1 MSNKNNEKAT
11 EKIINQSISFETSL
25 IHKIKRSEKVAWI
38 VAGCFMVTS
47 LVLAAGYMLI
57 MPLKERVPY
66 LVLANSATG
75 VATLSKIV
83 GAYNTEEITTNEA
96 LAKSNVAKFL
106 TARESYDYDLIGR
119 SDWLTVHAMAGD
131 EVSRDVL
138 LAYKNLF
145 SSTNPAN
152 LANTYGRG
160 TSVRVRIKSII
171 LTASSNPKEG
181 YVMATVRFDKIM
193 VDKQQD
199 RIENISSNNATI
211 TFKYNASL
219 EMPEEM
225 RIHNPLGFVVTGYR
239 VDPDLNASV
248 QTLLKEYSNT
258 P

>member
-1 MSNKNNEKAT
+1 MSNKNNEKTT

-25 IHKIKRSEKVAWI
+25 IHKIKRSEKIAWI

-83 GAYNTEEITTNEA
+83 GAYNTEEISTNEA
-96 LAKSNVAKFL
+96 LAKSNVTKFL

-119 SDWLTVHAMAGD
+119 SDWITVHAMAGD
-131 EVSRDVL
+131 DVSRYVL
-138 LAYKNLF
+138 TAYKNLF
-145 SSTNPAN
+145 SSLNPDN
-152 LANTYGRG
+152 LAKTYGRVN
-160 TSVRVRIKSII
+160 SVRIRIKSII
-171 LTASSNPKEG
+171 LTASSDPKKG
-181 YVMATVRFDKIM
+181 YELATVRFDKIV
-193 VDKQQD
+193 VDKEQD
-199 RIENISSNNATI
+199 TI
-211 TFKYNASL
+211 NFQYNSKL

-225 RIHNPLGFVVTGYR
+225 RVHNPLGFVVTGYR
-239 VDPDLNASV
+239 VDPDLNASKE
-248 QTLLKEYSNT
+248 TLLKEYSNT